1 MGAGVGAGVGGGVG
15 VGAGVGVGPGFELG
29 EEGPTHVNVET
40 PSATVIGIVPP
51 LAHVL
56 PDQPAPCL
64 TSGPGENV
72 KSSSKFFEEVSQ
84 LTQCSFL

>member
-1 MGAGVGAGVGGGVG
+1 MIDAGD
-15 VGAGVGVGPGFELG
+15 GFELG
-29 EEGPTHVNVET
+29 EEGPTHDNVET
-40 PSATVIGIVPP
+40 PPDTVIGIVPP

-72 KSSSKFFEEVSQ
+72 
-84 LTQCSFL
+84 